1 MPSHL
6 EHIMVEGGFRMRRL
20 RVVAAGLA
28 MMLAV
33 ALGGGATPAAA
44 ADSIKLS
51 LNFLPYGVHVGF
63 FAARDL
69 GFYREAGMDVEILK
83 GDGAADAVRRMG
95 TGVVDFAFADM
106 GSVIVGRSRGMKV
119 KALGVVGERDPS
131 VMISLKNSG
140 IRAPRDLE
148 GKSIGALTASALRE
162 NWPSLAALN
171 NVDPKKVTWVDMP
184 GSAYVASLMSRKV
197 HAIATYVF
205 TLGGYETQAKK
216 IGEEVSL
223 LYYADFGVDTYGPG
237 LLTSEQNIKEKPDLV
252 RRFVQASM
260 RGYAWAFENP
270 DEAVRLFVKAHP
282 ETNPDRVRSEVKI
295 TAELMLT
302 PFAAREGMDFYEEK
316 KSEQTRDLT
325 LKVRNI
331 NSGIRDPAS
340 MPVKDIYTNEFLAKL
355 FPKRGKL

>member
-1 MPSHL
+1 
-6 EHIMVEGGFRMRRL
+6 
-20 RVVAAGLA
+20 
-28 MMLAV
+28 
-33 ALGGGATPAAA
+33 
-44 ADSIKLS
+44 
-51 LNFLPYGVHVGF
+51 
-63 FAARDL
+63 
-69 GFYREAGMDVEILK
+69 
-83 GDGAADAVRRMG
+83 
-95 TGVVDFAFADM
+95 
-106 GSVIVGRSRGMKV
+106 V

-171 NVDPKKVTWVDMP
+171 NVGPKKVTWVDMP

-205 TLGGYETQAKK
+205 TLGGYETQVKK
-216 IGEEVSL
+216 IGEEVSV
-223 LYYADFGVDTYGPG
+223 LYSADFGVDIYGPG
-237 LLTSEQNIKEKPDLV
+237 LLTSEKNIKEKPDLV

-260 RGYAWAFENP
+260 QGYAWAFENP

-340 MPVKDIYTNEFLAKL
+340 MPVKDIYTSEFLAKL